1 MRQVLCNS
9 RWIASKLNF
18 RPFHEALHD
27 FNLVFQ
33 KDVDVRLIESILLS
47 SRFLP
52 DNPHMLPV
60 ELLSRFSRAPGAN
73 SPAIGRMVVE
83 AAVMVLVTSE
93 RCVVPFYP
101 CVSPSSSRVGRN
113 TQYGP
118 THVLAVT
125 TIKLHKYG
133 QDEEEEE
140 EEQEEEEQNEEK
152 QGKEKDGENEEEEN
166 KGQEGE
172 EEEEEEE
179 EEEQQETKE
188 QKVEDFDYSAIV
200 AVVWSEHC
208 GLQIWRTGPDH
219 CTFQP
224 FYHVSDQVRCCLVY
238 CD

>member
-1 MRQVLCNS
+1 MQILCNAQ
-9 RWIASKLNF
+9 WMMDKLLG
-18 RPFHEALHD
+18 RPFQEALND
-27 FNLVFQ
+27 INLVSQ
-33 KDVDVRLIESILLS
+33 KDHDIRLIEAILLG
-47 SRFLP
+47 SRVLP
-52 DNPHMLPV
+52 GNPHMFQL

-73 SPAIGRMVVE
+73 SPAIGRMVAE

-179 EEEQQETKE
+179 EEQETKE

-224 FYHVSDQVRCCLVY
+224 FYHVSDQVCCCLVY
-238 CD
+238 CY